1 MAFLFAL
8 VVYAG
13 LITFLV
19 VRERSWRIA
28 AAFLGAPLA
37 PALVAGIASPIDEPM
52 LVLVF
57 APFAYLFALLGV
69 PAYFA
74 LRRTGWLSLWQV
86 IIAAAVLG
94 FIAELLFELVGGGIT
109 SSGIYRALGFGAYG
123 AITGLAFWLIAFAGA
138 KPNLSFKS
146 RRPTGAA

>member
-8 VVYAG
+8 VAYIG

-19 VRERSWRIA
+19 VRERSWRVA
-28 AAFLGAPLA
+28 AAFLVAPLA
-37 PALVAGIASPIDEPM
+37 PALVAGIGSPVSPI
-52 LVLVF
+52 LALVF
-57 APFAYLFALLGV
+57 APFCYLFALLGV

-74 LRRTGWLSLWQV
+74 LRRMGWLSLWQV

-94 FIAELLFELVGGGIT
+94 FLAGLLLELGGGGVI
-109 SSGIYRALGFGAYG
+109 SRALGFGAYG
-123 AITGLAFWLIAFAGA
+123 AITGLAFWIIAFARA
-138 KPNLSFKS
+138 KPNFSFKS